1 MTNNTYGYFDDESKE
16 YVITTPFTPTPWINY
31 LGNDGFYGL
40 ISNTAG
46 GYCYYKDPKFRRL
59 TRYRYNS
66 TPVDSSGRYFY
77 LNCDGNVWSAT
88 GRPVKAQP
96 DSYQCRHGM
105 GYSRFLAENENVTT
119 ELTSFIPLGRKA
131 EVHRLKITNNDS
143 ANKSITLHSFV
154 EWCLWNA
161 EDDGANFQRNLS
173 TGEVEV
179 EGSTLFHKTEFR
191 ERRSHYAFYSVNHEL
206 TGFDTDREAF
216 LGPYRG
222 TDMPLAVENGSSS
235 NSMARGW
242 SPIASHHIEL
252 NLAPGESK
260 SLNFVLGYCE
270 LEDENKWQALGII
283 NKAPANAMTGE
294 FETDDQFE
302 QAFQALKD
310 YWNNLL
316 NKFHVETPDEKFNRS
331 LNIWNQ
337 YQNMVTFNLSRSAS
351 FYESGIGRGMGFR
364 DSNQDTIGF
373 AHMVPDKVKERILDL
388 SATQKPDGSAYH
400 QYQPLTKKGNAAIG
414 GNFNDDPMWLVLS
427 TVNYIKESGDWSI
440 LDERIPFEGEQHSKT
455 THFDHLSQAFS
466 HVVNNLGP
474 HKLPLIGRADW
485 NDCLN
490 LNCFSKDPN
499 ESFQTTQRGASDVAE
514 SLMIAGQF
522 VLYGQA
528 FVELCH
534 ELDKMS
540 LAIECQQ
547 HVDAMVEAIEAHG
560 WDGNWFLRAYDAEGQ
575 KVGSQEC
582 KEGKIFIES
591 QGFCVMAG
599 VGLADGKAEKAM
611 DSVREHLVTDYGVM
625 LQQPAFTQYDSGLG
639 EISSYPP
646 GYKENAGIFCHNNP
660 WVAISEAL
668 LGRGEYAFEYFSKI
682 SPAYLQNEQD
692 LHKTEPYVYSQMI
705 AGKDAGHPGEAKN
718 SWLTG
723 TAAWSFYAASQYI
736 LGIQADYHGIR
747 IAPCIRPGWPKIKLH
762 RSFRDAEYDI
772 EILNPHGLSN
782 GVIELEI
789 DGQVVDGNLI
799 EYQRYSG
806 KHKVTA
812 TITTAN

>member
-1 MTNNTYGYFDDESKE
+1 MNETKYGYFDDQRKE
-16 YVITTPFTPTPWINY
+16 YVISTPFTPTPWINY

-46 GYCYYKDPKFRRL
+46 GYCFYKDPKFRRL

-66 TPVDSSGRYFY
+66 TPIDSTGRYFY
-77 LNCDGNVWSAT
+77 LRSEDSVWSAS

-96 DSYQCRHGM
+96 DFYECRHGM
-105 GYSRFLAENENVTT
+105 GYSRFIVKNENVTS
-119 ELTSFIPLGRKA
+119 ELTSFVPLNTTA
-131 EVHRLKITNNDS
+131 EVHRLKLCNTGEKT
-143 ANKSITLHSFV
+143 KSLKLFSYI

-179 EGSTLFHKTEFR
+179 EGSTIFHKTEYR
-191 ERRSHYAFYSVNHEL
+191 ERRDHYAFFSVNHPIN
-206 TGFDTDREAF
+206 GYDTNRESF

-222 TDMPLAVENGSSS
+222 TEMPLAVEEGSST

-242 SPIASHHIEL
+242 SPIASHHIEIT
-252 NLAPGESK
+252 LAPGECK
-260 SLNFVLGYCE
+260 TFNFTLGYCE
-270 LEDENKWQALGII
+270 VSKEEKWQSPGLI
-283 NKAPANAMTGE
+283 NKAPAVKMRSQ
-294 FETDDQFE
+294 FDTDQKV
-302 QAFQALKD
+302 QSALD
-310 YWNNLL
+310 DLANYWQTLL
-316 NKFHVETPDEKFNRS
+316 GKFHVETPDEKFNRS

-373 AHMVPDKVKERILDL
+373 THMVPDKVRERILDL

-400 QYQPLTKKGNAAIG
+400 QYQPLTKKGNAVIG
-414 GNFNDDPMWLVLS
+414 GNFNDDPMWLILS

-440 LDERIPFEGEQHSKT
+440 LQEPVPFDGEEQST
-455 THFDHLSQAFS
+455 GTHFDHLTRAFE
-466 HVVNNLGP
+466 HVIKNLGP
-474 HKLPLIGRADW
+474 HNLPLIGRADW

-490 LNCFSKDPN
+490 LNCFSEDPN
-499 ESFQTTQRGASDVAE
+499 ESFQTTQRGASDIAE

-522 VLYGQA
+522 VLYGND

-534 ELDKMS
+534 EVGETV
-540 LAIECQQ
+540 LADNCQTY
-547 HVDAMVEAIEAHG
+547 VNAMTSAIKQHG
-560 WDGNWFLRAYDAEGQ
+560 WDGNWFLRAYDATGE
-575 KVGSQEC
+575 KIGSRENE
-582 KEGKIFIES
+582 EGKIFIES

-599 VGLADGKAEKAM
+599 VGLDDGKALSAM
-611 DSVREHLVTDYGVM
+611 NSVREHLVTEFGVM
-625 LQQPAFTQYDSGLG
+625 LQQPAFTQYNKGLG

-660 WVAISEAL
+660 WIVISEAM
-668 LGRGEYAFEYFSKI
+668 LGRGEYAFEYFKKI
-682 SPAYLQNEQD
+682 SPAYLQDVQD

-736 LGIQADYHGIR
+736 VGVKADYHGLR
-747 IAPCIRPGWPKIKLH
+747 IAPCIRPEWPTIKLH
-762 RSFRDAEYDI
+762 RQFREAEYDI
-772 EILNPHGLSN
+772 EIRNPHGLSQ
-782 GVIELEI
+782 GRIELNI
-789 DGQVVDGNLI
+789 DGKFVEGDLVSYEKYGDKHQVI
-799 EYQRYSG
+799 ATM
-806 KHKVTA
+806 KHW
-812 TITTAN
+812 